1 MILPALGI
9 SAASVYYFRTALSG
23 ISEIL
28 RRCRKV
34 VGHFKH
40 SVVAQNALE
49 ESQTKLNLPQHKLV
63 QDVMTRW
70 NSSYNMLQRIIEQET
85 ALSAV
90 LAESG
95 KAAHC
100 DMILASTEVSKIQ
113 CIASVLRP
121 LAQATTLLGAEKSPS
136 NSCPAHSYSNF
147 KEALTNLRHRTQTC
161 HRSENCNCSINQ
173 PALL

>member
-1 MILPALGI
+1 MPA
-9 SAASVYYFRTALSG
+9 

-28 RRCRKV
+28 RRCSKV

-49 ESQTKLNLPQHKLV
+49 ESQTRLNLPQHKLV
-63 QDVMTRW
+63 HDVMTRW
-70 NSSYNMLQRIIEQET
+70 NSSYNMLERIIEQET

-95 KAAHC
+95 KAAHR
-100 DMILASTEVSKIQ
+100 DMILTSTEVSKIQ
-113 CIASVLRP
+113 CIASVLRL
-121 LAQATTLLGAEKSPS
+121 LAQATTLLGVEKSPS
-136 NSCPAHSYSNF
+136 ISLVQPILT
-147 KEALTNLRHRTQTC
+147 ALLKKHLKTSDVKPKLA
-161 HRSENCNCSINQ
+161 ENCNCSINQ